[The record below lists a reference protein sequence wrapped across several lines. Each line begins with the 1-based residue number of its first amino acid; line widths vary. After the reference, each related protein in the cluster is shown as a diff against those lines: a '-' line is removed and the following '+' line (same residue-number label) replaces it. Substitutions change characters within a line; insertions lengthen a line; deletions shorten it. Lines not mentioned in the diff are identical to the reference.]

1 MKHQRPDAHAHTEPA
16 DTIPSGR
23 RKLRRAA
30 PQPLRLEPRLMFDGA
45 ALATTAEVVHEPQ
58 PALDTHV
65 ANANEMPIIPPA
77 VESPSSQAREVL
89 FIDPTVADWQ
99 TLAGGVRSDVETVVL
114 DPLQDGLKQ
123 NAQFLSSHGGLDAIH
138 LVSHGSGG
146 DHILGG
152 RVFSAFCLSSNA
164 GVLFFFGVALLLG
177 G

>member
-89 FIDPTVADWQ
+89 YIAPTVADWQ

-114 DPLQDGLKQ
+114 GPR
-123 NAQFLSSHGGLDAIH
+123 GGGRGRGARGRAARGGRGAGRRGGR
-138 LVSHGSGG
+138 GSGG
-146 DHILGG
+146 D
-152 RVFSAFCLSSNA
+152 
-164 GVLFFFGVALLLG
+164 
-177 G
+177 

>member
-65 ANANEMPIIPPA
+65 ANANEIPTTPHRIARLMRFTSLVTAPAPI
-77 VESPSSQAREVL
+77 SGG
-89 FIDPTVADWQ
+89 ADA
-99 TLAGGVRSDVETVVL
+99 TAPRAGGRRT
-114 DPLQDGLKQ
+114 Q
-123 NAQFLSSHGGLDAIH
+123 A
-138 LVSHGSGG
+138 SGK
-146 DHILGG
+146 
-152 RVFSAFCLSSNA
+152 AA
-164 GVLFFFGVALLLG
+164 
-177 G
+177 